1 MNPLLAV
8 IIIGMEI
15 TRYIAPTRFASTACR
30 GLLCVLGSVATVCLW
45 LGAASA
51 QADKKAVSFGSIQA
65 SQKVSAAK
73 PRLDLRRPLYLRSAG
88 DLRSAVDLTSAED
101 PSLGMTYANPYG
113 RIHPDQGSSA
123 EGQTP
128 SERAATHFRVNSS
141 HLGRHQVDQGTR
153 MTGWKLRDDVF
164 FGKSKGDL
172 SGVALIWQ
180 RSQTDQVSLSGSG
193 LRLTRRI
200 N

>member
-15 TRYIAPTRFASTACR
+15 TRYIAPTRSASTACR

-88 DLRSAVDLTSAED
+88 DLTSAED